1 MEKQVHKIAKR
12 SIINGVWTKDSY
24 DVTIGGKTYDFR
36 DLAKSYGIELPTA
49 PNTPNKP
56 KKTKK
61 VNIDIEENS
70 YGDMEQTH
78 SSESVEEH
86 GDGDS
91 ESTEWSKMC

>member
-36 DLAKSYGIELPTA
+36 DLAKSYGIELQG
-49 PNTPNKP
+49 KP

-91 ESTEWSKMC
+91 ESTE

>member
-1 MEKQVHKIAKR
+1 MKHNWLRLFDSEGNWHGAPDHTIR
-12 SIINGVWTKDSY
+12 INGETH
-24 DVTIGGKTYDFR
+24 DVYEY
-36 DLAKSYGIELPTA
+36 AKKHGIQIPTA

-91 ESTEWSKMC
+91 ESTE